1 MFNEQIVHNENE
13 IEVLHNCGCAGKITF
28 LLVAGTLGLSFPH
41 FDFESEFRLNH
52 LVLHRWQFEFMG

>member
-1 MFNEQIVHNENE
+1 MRMRLRYCTIVVVGE
-13 IEVLHNCGCAGKITF
+13 KITF

-41 FDFESEFRLNH
+41 FDFESGFRLNH